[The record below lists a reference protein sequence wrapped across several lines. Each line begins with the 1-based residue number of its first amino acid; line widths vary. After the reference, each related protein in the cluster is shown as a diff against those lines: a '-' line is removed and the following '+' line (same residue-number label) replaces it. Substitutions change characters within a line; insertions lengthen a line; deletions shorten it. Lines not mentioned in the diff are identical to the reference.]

1 MAKNAIV
8 YGNGQSRKEW
18 DITRKFKDTETWG
31 CNRIYEEG
39 IQLDNLVCVDYIRQH
54 EVYKSGYAYTNKCWF
69 LDWHVQE
76 NMNFLES
83 STNSSEL
90 IDLIKQGVPEEY
102 IFENER
108 NGSNKVVIRGK
119 LPKLKWTD
127 PDLEIHK
134 KSPKTMRDV
143 GVFITWVQDVDWVN
157 DIDSF
162 RGRNAGATA
171 MWLACEQGAE
181 NVYMMGFDLSTPDK
195 PLSHLYPET
204 THLPTSAK
212 ANGFDSVNWQ
222 TQNKK
227 VFKKFPKVN
236 FYWVTKSVEEQ
247 LLVDKFSK
255 CKNVTF
261 LTYKDLE
268 VWK

>member
-8 YGNGQSRKEW
+8 YGNGKSRLEW
-18 DITRKFKDTETWG
+18 DLSKKFNDTETWG

-39 IQLDNLVCVDYIRQH
+39 VELDNLVCVDYIRQH
-54 EVYKSGYAYTNKCWF
+54 EVYKSGYAFKNKCWF
-69 LDWHVQE
+69 LDWHIQD
-76 NMNFLES
+76 NLDFLES

-108 NGSNKVVIRGK
+108 KESNKVVIRGK
-119 LPKLKWTD
+119 LPKLQFTD
-127 PDLEIHK
+127 PELEQYK
-134 KSPKTMRDV
+134 NSPKTMRDV
-143 GVFITWVQDVDWVN
+143 GVYITWVQDDMVN
-157 DIDSF
+157 DIPSF
-162 RGRNAGATA
+162 KGRNAGGTA

-181 NVYMMGFDLSTPDK
+181 NVYMMGFDLSVLDK
-195 PLSHLYPET
+195 PLSHLYPES
-204 THLPTSAK
+204 THLPRTAAAS
-212 ANGFDSVNWQ
+212 GFDSINWQ

-227 VFKKFPKVN
+227 VFRKFPKVN
-236 FYWVTKSVEEQ
+236 FYWVTKSIEEQ
-247 LLVDKFSK
+247 LLVDKFDM

-261 LTYKDLE
+261 LTYKDID